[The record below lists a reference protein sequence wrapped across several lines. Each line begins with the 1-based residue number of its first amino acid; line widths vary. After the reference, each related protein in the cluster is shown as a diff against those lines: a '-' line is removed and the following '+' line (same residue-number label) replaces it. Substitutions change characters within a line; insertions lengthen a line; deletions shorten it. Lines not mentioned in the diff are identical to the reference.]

1 MQHHNEGN
9 WKLDRLTHL
18 RPNRQ
23 KVRFSADPSF
33 ILKPKKDIVDDM
45 SEIIK
50 SHEKDIEEFEKVK
63 KHLIEKGKEK
73 ESQLQE
79 AMKALRI

>member
-1 MQHHNEGN
+1 
-9 WKLDRLTHL
+9 
-18 RPNRQ
+18 
-23 KVRFSADPSF
+23 
-33 ILKPKKDIVDDM
+33 M